1 MGEERHQKITLS
13 VLMEFLV
20 SLQSVLS
27 MERESEQEQD
37 CCRMDNEG
45 KIKIIIVI
53 EEKNKSRS
61 SLRRRLNSGKCL
73 VCFVLAFILV

>member
-1 MGEERHQKITLS
+1 MGEERHRKITVS
-13 VLMEFLV
+13 VLMEFFGL
-20 SLQSVLS
+20 LTKCAFNG
-27 MERESEQEQD
+27 ESEQEQD
-37 CCRMDNEG
+37 CCRMDNER

-73 VCFVLAFILV
+73 ACFVLAFILV

>member
-1 MGEERHQKITLS
+1 
-13 VLMEFLV
+13 
-20 SLQSVLS
+20 

-37 CCRMDNEG
+37 CCRMVNEG

-53 EEKNKSRS
+53 EEKNKSGS